1 MAPLTLALSRRE
13 REEGPG
19 VMGWRVVGW
28 GMQVKV
34 FQDWRGA
41 LIADWS
47 KFDFPLRT
55 RLRLGW
61 LFRPKTLG
69 GEAATAGRWL
79 GQIML

>member
-1 MAPLTLALSRRE
+1 
-13 REEGPG
+13 
-19 VMGWRVVGW
+19 
-28 GMQVKV
+28 MQVKV